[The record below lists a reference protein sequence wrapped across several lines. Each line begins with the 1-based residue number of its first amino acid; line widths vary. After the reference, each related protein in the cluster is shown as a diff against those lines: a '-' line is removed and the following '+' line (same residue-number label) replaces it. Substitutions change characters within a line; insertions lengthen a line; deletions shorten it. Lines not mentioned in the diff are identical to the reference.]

1 MQKKSFRAISWLLAI
16 ALILSFIP
24 SALITT
30 VFAAN
35 EKLTLTIKSNIP
47 GVDLRYSLGSIDK
60 EMDMVGFEDYDGAR
74 PDENGTLVLPLH
86 DGQAKFWLQ
95 PYYTDD
101 GDYSDTNL
109 KYATDATFVGIRMT
123 VGDKVLETSPDKT
136 YMYELPDDGL
146 TDFSDKFGD
155 SFKDLDGMGMNRFGY
170 EGDYGDYIDLA
181 LWAKFT
187 DNVVVEFLFERAD
200 TGKTLTVKDDAN
212 GTFLGSEFVR
222 KTDDGSGDIYRV
234 YTRPDD
240 NYQLLSYT
248 VTGGETV
255 QLDLNNDNYN
265 WWDFDEPDAF
275 GHTRL
280 SCNRFEILIEK
291 DTEITLHYGPA
302 EIDFDVVGYNPAS
315 ITNPYY
321 ALFWRWINFD
331 EQLKSQGVKTVPLI
345 ENSGAEIYYKILVKG
360 YIPAKEDVDLS
371 LKAFKVYNGTETTDD
386 ALLFTMDDP
395 NNVVRLGVG
404 PIDPT
409 LYNYTNGK
417 WSTSVYNGRKSNLG
431 YIGFAKCPDLKQIT
445 TEMVAYGEQTFKI
458 TTDIKMASDIAEI
471 KAFSD
476 YYTNTYGLDK
486 LGLEAYTEAEKQTE
500 GYQLYCQYST
510 FRYVMRIVYMEQLQL
525 ISQADDPAAALET
538 AKDALDAAARG
549 EGCNAVSWSF
559 ADNAAY
565 GTHGKPTL
573 VAIPND
579 GDNYAKTGTSA
590 SSSIEA
596 ALEAE
601 YPGNWTYKGVSTQ
614 FGIFVNS
621 ITAGSATDTGSRH
634 IRNFDGNLGG
644 SYGMWYYN
652 GQFSNWGVS
661 NYYPYDGDVMAW
673 GNPDVDRTWALA
685 ILRYHYKN
693 NGGDTKLEQD
703 MAERGVSFTSSGEE
717 LEKAF
722 PEYSFSRYGQ
732 FRDTEP
738 YEEVIRLI
746 DAIGDVS
753 LDSGDAIKAARDA
766 YNELAADKQKRVYN
780 YSALVSAETAFAK
793 LSEQV
798 DVTYTEALASTLA
811 ELNREKNVYTG
822 SVKGEWKVLALARGG
837 ITSGTDTDPMSA
849 AVGYQNSLAQ
859 ALQRGKLTATTD
871 YARAVLAMTS
881 LGLDAPKATLD
892 AVRDYDKAAAQGINA
907 VTYALIALDSKPYD
921 SGDTTLRDKYV
932 TFLLNNSCDKGGWV
946 YGGDTSAAADVDMT
960 AMVIQALAPYY
971 STDTRVKDAVDSGLA
986 VLKSRQERTGGFSSS
1001 GSYNAESTAQVI
1013 VALTALGIDPTKWT
1027 NADPIDALLHFYNS
1041 KSAMFRHSVNGA
1053 DDQMATEQSAYALVA
1068 YRRFVMNQNRLYDM
1082 SDAFGDDSGVT
1093 DAQQAVSDAKMEI
1106 SSLGTPNIPMTIA
1119 NTAEEVK
1126 NYFTDTWLKMVTTKG
1141 PTYEVSIVE
1150 GEISAGGFYPAQVG
1164 TEAAPN
1170 GVYGRYIAYVTI
1182 TMGEVSD
1189 TVRISGSIVPT
1200 AYVAPKE
1207 DITVSFELLGDM
1219 HHTITDDSD
1228 IHSYRFNAD
1237 ELPVWIKTVEVTVP
1251 GGSTVGDVFKKVMD
1265 ERGFTYEGLAQ
1276 GYISSIDNPNDT
1288 EKALTEKD
1296 TGNDAGWMYLVNG
1309 THPSIN
1315 LNGYELTGGEVI
1327 TWHWTD
1333 DYRIEEGSEHWS
1345 APRVAEYVENLI
1357 KLIGEVDASDAC
1369 KARIDQARTAYD
1381 KLNADEQSRIKNY
1394 QTLVDAE
1401 ETYLNLAGLDA
1412 IVPLVKGKTW
1422 TIPMNDANDA
1432 VAVKT
1437 WLENKLNAMDLQGAK
1452 AAVTITELTSAT
1464 AGLVGKG
1471 GADGSFTFT
1480 IVLTIGEGDT
1490 MDSRVL
1496 TGQTG
1501 TITANKMLP
1510 DDFGIASV
1518 FVDGKPGKLDD
1529 GTITVVLDYAVDG
1542 EGNLQPVPT
1551 LPDIVIT
1558 PSDPK
1563 ATVSDLNSA
1572 DEGVTWTFTVT
1583 SQAGTSMSY
1592 TINVSRAASALE
1604 ANKAAIEAAQSMLDN
1619 ADFSE
1624 TLKGIT
1630 DEEAA
1635 KAAVEAQI
1643 SALLKDAVSYKIS
1656 NISFTPASDGKT
1668 GEFTFTVDLTAGEG
1682 TEDAATGTSEQTG
1695 TIKSAQ
1701 YVKSTNAGVTA
1712 IKVAGVDAKI
1722 LGNSFAVTVP
1732 YGTEVTASLFE
1743 ITLAD
1748 SKATYTTPVEEN
1760 GVWSFTVTAE
1770 DGSTT
1775 ATYTVTVTIGKNP
1788 EQVKA
1793 DEVIGLID
1801 NIGTVTLDSK
1811 AKIDAAR
1818 EAYEGLTEAQKE
1830 LVKNYQT
1837 LEKAEA
1843 RYAELLNDENAAK
1856 NVIDLIN
1863 DIGTVTT
1870 DSKTKID
1877 AAREA
1882 YSKLTE
1888 AQKNLVTNYQTL
1900 EKAEADYAKLV
1911 ADKADQDAADA
1922 VIDLINGIGTVTKD
1936 SKAKIDAARE
1946 AYDKL
1951 TEIQKKLVLNY
1962 QVLEKAEEDYAKLT
1976 EPNPPTPPSRN
1987 TYTLTFDTN
1996 GGSDLKSVDAKAG
2009 TTIDLAQYVPVR
2021 AGYTFLGWYSDSA
2034 LKNAVTSIT
2043 LNRNTTVY
2051 AKWDKQK
2058 TPSVKNPFT
2067 DVKPGDWFYDDVMFV
2082 YEKKLMMGTSSTL
2095 FSPNEAATRAML
2107 ATILWRMEGSPAPK
2121 SSAGYSDVPTGQWY
2135 SDAIAWAT
2143 EKGIFEGYGNGTFGP
2158 NDPITREQLAA
2169 LFYRYA
2175 SHKGYDTSA
2184 VGSLEQFSDKDK
2196 ASSWALDALKWAIGS
2211 GLMNGKGD
2219 TLDPTGTATRA
2230 EIAAMLHRFVDK
2242 YGLVP
2247 STTPSGNTQWTMR
2260 SPRTYDSSAL
2270 GTWNF
2275 MLCASAAALLALIT
2289 AEKRRRQV
2297 NYAR

>member
-1 MQKKSFRAISWLLAI
+1 MKKRIVSFLLALVM
-16 ALILSFIP
+16 AVSLLP
-24 SALITT
+24 VSAFAADSTYAVTKDTT
-30 VFAAN
+30 VTQG
-35 EKLTLTIKSNIP
+35 LTLTIKSNIP

-123 VGDKVLETSPDKT
+123 VGDKVLETSSDKT
-136 YMYELPDDGL
+136 YMYELPEDGL
-146 TDFSDKFGD
+146 TDFSNAFGD
-155 SFKDLDGMGMNRFGY
+155 SFTDLDGMGMNRFGY

-200 TGKTLTVKDDAN
+200 TGKTLTVKDDTN

-222 KTDDGSGDIYRV
+222 KTDDGKGDIWRV

-255 QLDLNNDNYN
+255 QLDLKGSNYSR
-265 WWDFDEPDAF
+265 WEFDEPDAF
-275 GHTRL
+275 GHTSL
-280 SCNRFEILIEK
+280 SCNRFEVAIEE

-302 EIDFDVVGYNPAS
+302 EMLFEVVGYKPDS
-315 ITNPYY
+315 V
-321 ALFWRWINFD
+321 ALPVYTLFLRYQDVDGTI
-331 EQLKSQGVKTVPLI
+331 ETQGIRPVPLI
-345 ENSGAEIYYKILVKG
+345 ANSGAEIWYTFRFKG
-360 YIPAKEDVDLS
+360 FIPAEDHISGDSGDLES
-371 LKAFKVYNGTETTDD
+371 FKVYSGTEKNDD
-386 ALLFTMDDP
+386 ALLFDI
-395 NNVVRLGVG
+395 NA
-404 PIDPT
+404 
-409 LYNYTNGK
+409 K
-417 WSTSVYNGRKSNLG
+417 ESVSNLRG
-431 YIGFAKCPDLKQIT
+431 TINHTIDDYVSEKWTSPRVYGGAWQNMGKLAIINVPDTKQIT
-445 TEMVAYGEQTFKI
+445 TEMVAYSGQTFTI
-458 TTDIKMASDIAEI
+458 TTDIKMASDVAELQQ
-471 KAFSD
+471 FMD
-476 YYTNTYGLDK
+476 YYTDTYGLDK
-486 LGLEAYTEAEKQTE
+486 MGLKAYTAAEKQTE

-510 FRYVMRIVYMEQLQL
+510 FRYVMRVVYMEQLQL
-525 ISQADDPAAALET
+525 ISQADDPAAALVT
-538 AKDALDAAARG
+538 AKAALDAAARG

-559 ADNAAY
+559 TDNAAY

-579 GDNYAKTGTSA
+579 GDNYAKEGTAA
-590 SSSIEA
+590 SNAIQA

-601 YPGNWTYKGVSTQ
+601 YPGNWSYKVTGTQ
-614 FGIFVNS
+614 FGAFVNS
-621 ITAGSATDTGSRH
+621 ITAGGEDDTGSMYVRS
-634 IRNFDGNLGG
+634 FDGNLGG

-652 GQFSNWGVS
+652 GQFSNYGVS

-673 GNPDVDRTWALA
+673 GNPDVERTWALA
-685 ILRYHYKN
+685 ILRYQYKN
-693 NGGDTKLEQD
+693 NGGDTKLEQN
-703 MAERGVSFTSSGEE
+703 MTARGVSYTSSGEE
-717 LEKAF
+717 LQKAF
-722 PEYSFSRYGQ
+722 PEYNFSRYGQ

-822 SVKGEWKVLALARGG
+822 SVNGEWKVLALARGG
-837 ITSGTDTDPMSA
+837 ITSGTDTDPMGA

-892 AVRDYDKAAAQGINA
+892 AVRDYDKAAVQGINA

-1027 NADPIDALLHFYNS
+1027 NANPIDALLHFYNS
-1041 KSAMFRHSVNGA
+1041 KSAMFRHAVNGA

-1119 NTAEEVK
+1119 NTAEDVK

-1164 TEAAPN
+1164 TEAAPI

-1237 ELPVWIKTVEVTVP
+1237 ELPVWIKTVDVTVP

-1369 KARIDQARTAYD
+1369 KARIDQARAAYD
-1381 KLNADEQSRIKNY
+1381 LLNTEEKSRISNY
-1394 QTLVDAE
+1394 QTLEDAE
-1401 ETYLNLAGLDA
+1401 ALYQSVAGLDA
-1412 IVPLVKGKTW
+1412 ILPLVKNKTW

-1432 VAVKT
+1432 AAVKT
-1437 WLENKLNAMDLQGAK
+1437 WLETKLNAMDLKG
-1452 AAVTITELTSAT
+1452 AT
-1464 AGLVGKG
+1464 ATVVVTALNRAVAGIIGKG
-1471 GADGSFTFT
+1471 AADGSFTFS
-1480 IVLTIGEGDT
+1480 IVLTAGEGSA

-1510 DDFGIASV
+1510 DDFGVASV
-1518 FVDGKPGKLDD
+1518 FVDGKPGTLESNV
-1529 GTITVVLDYAVDG
+1529 ITVKLDYAVDG
-1542 EGNLQPVPT
+1542 EGNLQPVPA
-1551 LPDIVIT
+1551 LPIIDIT

-1563 ATVSDLNSA
+1563 ATVSDPVTS
-1572 DEGVTWTFTVT
+1572 DEGATWTFVVT
-1583 SQAGTSMSY
+1583 SQYGTKMQY
-1592 TINVSRAASALE
+1592 TINVSRADSVLAG
-1604 ANKAAIEAAQSMLDN
+1604 NKAAVEAAQSVLDN

-1630 DEEAA
+1630 DEAAA
-1635 KAAVEAQI
+1635 KAVVEAQI
-1643 SALLKDAVSYKIS
+1643 KALLKDAVSFTV
-1656 NISFTPASDGKT
+1656 NMTEFTPAVDSTADKAGT
-1668 GEFTFTVDLTAGEG
+1668 NGMFVFTVALTRGEG
-1682 TEDAATGTSEQTG
+1682 PNAANMNVKKEDSLKHAD
-1695 TIKSAQ
+1695 
-1701 YVKSTNAGVTA
+1701 YVKSTNAGVSEIT
-1712 IKVAGVDAKI
+1712 VAGETATI
-1722 LGNSFAVTVP
+1722 SGSSFTVTVP
-1732 YGTEVTASLFE
+1732 YGTKVTAKDFR

-1748 SKATYTTPVEEN
+1748 SKAAYTAPSEAN
-1760 GVWSFTVTAE
+1760 GVWSFVVTAE
-1770 DGSTT
+1770 DGSSV
-1775 ATYTVTVTIGKNP
+1775 AYTINVIVGEDPDQIA
-1788 EQVKA
+1788 A
-1793 DEVIGLID
+1793 DAVITKI
-1801 NIGTVTLDSK
+1801 NAIGTVTLDSK
-1811 AKIDAAR
+1811 SAIDEARKAYDKLTAAQQTRVSNYAALTAAEAAYAKLAADKADQDAADAVITKIDA
-1818 EAYEGLTEAQKE
+1818 
-1830 LVKNYQT
+1830 
-1837 LEKAEA
+1837 
-1843 RYAELLNDENAAK
+1843 
-1856 NVIDLIN
+1856 
-1863 DIGTVTT
+1863 IGTVTL
-1870 DSKTKID
+1870 DSKSAID
-1877 AAREA
+1877 EARAA
-1882 YSKLTE
+1882 YDKLTAE
-1888 AQKNLVTNYQTL
+1888 QQAKVRNYAALTA
-1900 EKAEADYAKLV
+1900 AETAYAKLV

-1922 VIDLINGIGTVTKD
+1922 VIAKINAIGTVTLD
-1936 SKAKIDAARE
+1936 SKKAIDAARK

-1951 TEIQKKLVLNY
+1951 TAAQQAKVSNY
-1962 QVLEKAEEDYAKLT
+1962 ATLTAAETTYAKLVADKADQDAADAVIAKIDAIGT
-1976 EPNPPTPPSRN
+1976 VTLKSKKSIDAARKAYDGLTKAQQARVSNYAALTAAETTYAKLVQDKADQDAADAVIAKIDAIGVVSRAAKSRIDAARKAYDGL
-1987 TYTLTFDTN
+1987 TDAQKALVPASVVKTLTDAETAYSNLPPRHSSDDTADN
-1996 GGSDLKSVDAKAG
+1996 TKPAQSSRTGDAG
-2009 TTIDLAQYVPVR
+2009 I
-2021 AGYTFLGWYSDSA
+2021 
-2034 LKNAVTSIT
+2034 
-2043 LNRNTTVY
+2043 
-2051 AKWDKQK
+2051 
-2058 TPSVKNPFT
+2058 
-2067 DVKPGDWFYDDVMFV
+2067 
-2082 YEKKLMMGTSSTL
+2082 
-2095 FSPNEAATRAML
+2095 
-2107 ATILWRMEGSPAPK
+2107 
-2121 SSAGYSDVPTGQWY
+2121 
-2135 SDAIAWAT
+2135 AI
-2143 EKGIFEGYGNGTFGP
+2143 Y
-2158 NDPITREQLAA
+2158 
-2169 LFYRYA
+2169 
-2175 SHKGYDTSA
+2175 
-2184 VGSLEQFSDKDK
+2184 
-2196 ASSWALDALKWAIGS
+2196 
-2211 GLMNGKGD
+2211 
-2219 TLDPTGTATRA
+2219 
-2230 EIAAMLHRFVDK
+2230 AAM
-2242 YGLVP
+2242 
-2247 STTPSGNTQWTMR
+2247 S
-2260 SPRTYDSSAL
+2260 
-2270 GTWNF
+2270 
-2275 MLCASAAALLALIT
+2275 LLSVTGGAWVIGK
-2289 AEKRRRQV
+2289 KRKH
-2297 NYAR
+2297 